1 MADLNRENR
10 LRQVITVNRWLFLAV
25 ILGMVAVYLSLRF
38 VAQVSHRAVVGHSN
52 VATVPVVVAVG
63 PIGAFVPLVPQDVVV
78 KQFPQNLAPPNAL
91 SSLSSLSGAWTTAS
105 VAPGMPIG
113 QSAVFFPKT
122 SDVLASRIA
131 PGDLAVDLPL
141 GSANA
146 VDGLVVPGDRITLF
160 TTIPG
165 TGTASSVEDFMNNIP
180 VLGVN
185 GLLTPSTTST
195 IGQGLTLIL
204 ALPASRI
211 PGLLYA
217 EQQGKLVAALDP
229 PHSTAP
235 IPAPYTTQMYLKPVP

>member
-1 MADLNRENR
+1 MADPNRETR

-25 ILGMVAVYLSLRF
+25 ILGMVAVYISLRY
-38 VAQVSHRAVVGHSN
+38 VARASHRTVVGHGN
-52 VATVPVVVAVG
+52 VATIPVVVAATQ
-63 PIGAFVPLVPQDVVV
+63 IGAFVPLVPQDVVV
-78 KQFPQNLAPPNAL
+78 KQFPQNLAPPGAI
-91 SSLSSLSGAWTTAS
+91 SSLASISGAWTTTS
-105 VAPGMPIG
+105 VAPGMPVS

-131 PGDLAVDLPL
+131 SGDMAVDLPL

-146 VDGLVVPGDRITLF
+146 VDGLLVPGDRVSLF
-160 TTIPG
+160 TTIPESG
-165 TGTASSVEDFMNNIP
+165 TTSVVEDFMNNIP

-185 GLLTPSTTST
+185 GLLTPSATST

-211 PGLLYA
+211 PALLYA

-235 IPAPYTTQMYLKPVP
+235 IPAPYTTQMYLKPIP